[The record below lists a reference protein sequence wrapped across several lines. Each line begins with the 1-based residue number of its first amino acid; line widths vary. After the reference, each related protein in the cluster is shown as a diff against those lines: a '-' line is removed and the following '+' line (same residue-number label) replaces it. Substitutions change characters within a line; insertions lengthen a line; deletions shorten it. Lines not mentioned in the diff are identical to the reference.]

1 MFTVGMPWDIIGIVI
16 LIGFTIGLLKSKS
29 EKNVG

>member
-1 MFTVGMPWDIIGIVI
+1 MFTIGMPWDVI
-16 LIGFTIGLLKSKS
+16 LIMVIIGFTIGFLKSKS